1 MNKKG
6 FTLVELL
13 AVIVVITII
22 ALIGTVSINVVR
34 NKIEENL
41 FNGKIET
48 LLTAAQT
55 YGENNKNEFTAANG
69 YTIDHP
75 ISPGFLIQNKYYKT
89 DETNSDGSKAFKNM
103 DGTDI
108 KDSLKIVVKRV
119 NNRISACLETSDT
132 NKSLLDYNKFEKHY
146 CK

>member
-55 YGENNKNEFTAANG
+55 YGENNKQEFTAADG
-69 YTIDHP
+69 YTKNGIT
-75 ISPGFLIQNKYYKT
+75 PGFLIQNKYYET
-89 DETNSDGSKAFKNM
+89 DETNADGSKAFKNM

-108 KDSLKIVVKRV
+108 KDSLHITVKRV

-132 NKSLLDYNKFEKHY
+132 NKSLLDYDKFKKHY

>member
-13 AVIVVITII
+13 AVIVVITVL
-22 ALIGTVSINVVR
+22 ALIGTVSVNVVR

-48 LLTAAQT
+48 LLTSAQT
-55 YGENNKNEFTAANG
+55 YGENNKHEFTDANS
-69 YTIDHP
+69 YTITR
-75 ISPGFLIQNKYYKT
+75 SPGFLIQNNYYET
-89 DETNSDGSKAFKNM
+89 DEANADGTKAFKNM

-108 KDSLKIVVKRV
+108 KDSLTIVIKRS
-119 NNRISACLETSDT
+119 NNRISACLA
-132 NKSLLDYNKFEKHY
+132 NKTANTSLLDHDKFKKYY
-146 CK
+146 CE